1 MARSPSVS
9 SCVSSGHTPPQGY
22 QTPLDDDDEPPPL
35 TPRAASLL
43 QAPTPNSAVMTVS
56 LEGYLEPTRISFGS
70 PPSSE
75 LNPRGPSP
83 DETFPVFSP
92 PPYDRGPAD
101 RSFASSSIRHR
112 RQSSLPIGPP
122 WISGLH
128 TPRQSIISTA
138 SRSPHSHHT
147 CNRSSKPTS
156 SSPVRYNVL
165 YICFLTPCI
174 FIYIVYHNI
183 HFSLPGDCLVLGAIV
198 GFLKCFFLKELS
210 KIYCSTWTKW

>member
-1 MARSPSVS
+1 MTCLLIIEYFYELFLIISRRLLDDTVIPLFHYCITTTCDITPTIYLCVKEERQAPLARTSSVS

-22 QTPLDDDDEPPPL
+22 QTPLDEDDDEPPPL

-92 PPYDRGPAD
+92 PPYNRGTSVD
-101 RSFASSSIRHR
+101 RSLTSNMRHR
-112 RQSSLPIGPP
+112 RQSSLPVGST
-122 WISGLH
+122 WMNSD
-128 TPRQSIISTA
+128 PRQSIISTA

-147 CNRSSKPTS
+147 CKLFIDYSIRVAS
-156 SSPVRYNVL
+156 VL
-165 YICFLTPCI
+165 Q
-174 FIYIVYHNI
+174 
-183 HFSLPGDCLVLGAIV
+183 
-198 GFLKCFFLKELS
+198 
-210 KIYCSTWTKW
+210 

>member
-1 MARSPSVS
+1 MRKKKERQAPLARSSSVS

-22 QTPLDDDDEPPPL
+22 QTPLDEDDDEPPPL

-92 PPYDRGPAD
+92 PPYGRGPAD
-101 RSFASSSIRHR
+101 RSLTSSIRHR
-112 RQSSLPIGPP
+112 RQSSLPIRPT
-122 WISGLH
+122 WMNSD
-128 TPRQSIISTA
+128 PRQSIISTT

-147 CNRSSKPTS
+147 CKSLIDKQCPRCQYAT
-156 SSPVRYNVL
+156 VTCTYA
-165 YICFLTPCI
+165 FLRLHI
-174 FIYIVYHNI
+174 
-183 HFSLPGDCLVLGAIV
+183 
-198 GFLKCFFLKELS
+198 
-210 KIYCSTWTKW
+210 

>member
-1 MARSPSVS
+1 MRREERQAPLARSPSVS

-22 QTPLDDDDEPPPL
+22 QTPLDEDDDEPPPL

-92 PPYDRGPAD
+92 PPYDRGPTD
-101 RSFASSSIRHR
+101 RSLASSTRHR
-112 RQSSLPIGPP
+112 RQSSFIGPP
-122 WISGLH
+122 WMNGPH
-128 TPRQSIISTA
+128 TPRQSIISTN
-138 SRSPHSHHT
+138 SRSPYSHHT
-147 CNRSSKPTS
+147 CNH
-156 SSPVRYNVL
+156 SSP
-165 YICFLTPCI
+165 T
-174 FIYIVYHNI
+174 
-183 HFSLPGDCLVLGAIV
+183 
-198 GFLKCFFLKELS
+198 
-210 KIYCSTWTKW
+210 

>member
-1 MARSPSVS
+1 MREKERQAPLARSSSVS
-9 SCVSSGHTPPQGY
+9 SCVSDRTPPQGY
-22 QTPLDDDDEPPPL
+22 QTPLDEDDEEPPPL

-92 PPYDRGPAD
+92 PPYDRGPTD
-101 RSFASSSIRHR
+101 RSLTSSIRHR
-112 RQSSLPIGPP
+112 RQSSFPSGPP
-122 WISGLH
+122 WMNELQ
-128 TPRQSIISTA
+128 TPRQSIISTV

-147 CNRSSKPTS
+147 CNRSSVQQSLRRQCATMSYTYAS
-156 SSPVRYNVL
+156 SRLRLDLSRNTL
-165 YICFLTPCI
+165 
-174 FIYIVYHNI
+174 H
-183 HFSLPGDCLVLGAIV
+183 CLMLV
-198 GFLKCFFLKELS
+198 S
-210 KIYCSTWTKW
+210 SY